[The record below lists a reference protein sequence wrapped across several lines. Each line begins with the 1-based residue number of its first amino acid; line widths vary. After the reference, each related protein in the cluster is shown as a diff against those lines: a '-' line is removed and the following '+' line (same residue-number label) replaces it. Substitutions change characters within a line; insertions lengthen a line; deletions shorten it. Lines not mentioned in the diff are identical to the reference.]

1 MFSLVFLPK
10 RFLSLAP
17 PPGGAW
23 SCAGLRLSKN
33 SLNLFHNLAFPSR
46 LAGAKVQLFSLRA
59 TLFFDFLKLFYIILI
74 IKLLKTIF
82 FQKNNA
88 MRTEKTLFRPKRSL
102 FCQGS
107 LENFHDFEIKTRHFS
122 SPK

>member
-1 MFSLVFLPK
+1 LLKVPCLARLPP
-10 RFLSLAP
+10 R
-17 PPGGAW
+17 W

-33 SLNLFHNLAFPSR
+33 FAPGSPLPNPSF
-46 LAGAKVQLFSLRA
+46 LPKAGAKVQLFSLRA

-74 IKLLKTIF
+74 IKLLKIIF
-82 FQKNNA
+82 FQKNIA
-88 MRTEKTLFRPKRSL
+88 IRTEKTLFRPKRSL